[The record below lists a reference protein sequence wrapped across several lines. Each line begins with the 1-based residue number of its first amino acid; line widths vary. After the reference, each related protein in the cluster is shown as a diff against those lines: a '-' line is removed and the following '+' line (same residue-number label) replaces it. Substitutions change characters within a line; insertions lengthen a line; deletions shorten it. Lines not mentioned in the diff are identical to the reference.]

1 VVVISAN
8 WGLGEPIVQ
17 GAVNPDRYLV
27 FKPALDDPAK
37 VPILEMQRGE
47 KRVKMVYAEGGSAR
61 TALVETTGRERDSF
75 VLSASEILA
84 LARWGVAIERHY
96 GRPMDIEW
104 AKDGI
109 TGALAIVQARPETV
123 HGGRTRPILRTWRLT
138 GKARPILRGAAVG
151 EAIAAGPARIVRDP
165 AEIDAFPEGAVLVAE
180 ATDPDWVPLMKKAS
194 AIVTDQGGATSHAAI
209 VSRELGLPAVVGTGA
224 ATATLH
230 DGEDVTVS
238 CAEGEEGRVY
248 AGRVPFES
256 AALDLASI
264 PKTRT
269 AMMLNIATPAAA
281 LRAWRLPASGVG
293 LARMEFIISSLVRA
307 HPMALLHFETLK
319 DRSARHEIARL
330 TRGWPSKPDY
340 FVSTLARGVAR
351 IAAPFHPRPVIVRL
365 SDFKSNEYAHLVGG
379 AAFEPTEENPM
390 LGLRG
395 ASRYYSDR
403 YREGFALECRAMK
416 MAREEIGLDNIILMV
431 PFCRTPAEADRVLA
445 LMAEHGLVRGEAGL
459 QVYVMCE
466 IPSNVIL
473 AEEFAQRFDGF
484 SIGSNDLTQLV
495 LGVDRDSAELR
506 GLFDERDP
514 AVERIIAD
522 VIARA
527 RKAGVKVGLCGEAP
541 SNHPDFAAFLVRCG
555 IDSISLNPDGFVAAA
570 RAVAEAE
577 AALQSP

>member
-1 VVVISAN
+1 
-8 WGLGEPIVQ
+8 
-17 GAVNPDRYLV
+17 
-27 FKPALDDPAK
+27 
-37 VPILEMQRGE
+37 
-47 KRVKMVYAEGGSAR
+47 
-61 TALVETTGRERDSF
+61 

-256 AALDLASI
+256 AAHDLASI

-379 AAFEPTEENPM
+379 AAFEPKEENPM

-459 QVYVMCE
+459 QVHVMCE